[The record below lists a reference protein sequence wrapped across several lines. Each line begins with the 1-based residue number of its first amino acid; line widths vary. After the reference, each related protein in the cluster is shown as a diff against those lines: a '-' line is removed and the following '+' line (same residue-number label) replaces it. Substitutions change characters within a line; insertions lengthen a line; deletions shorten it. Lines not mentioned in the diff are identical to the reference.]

1 MKTTRQFT
9 LKLAILA
16 LALVALMIIFSNDVV
31 PHVPKLTV
39 LAYTVGTLCAL
50 AACLF
55 TVIVVKAGI
64 NQYVLNR
71 GGIDTAWLWFGSNPQ
86 GLNQV
91 QSSKE

>member
-16 LALVALMIIFSNDVV
+16 LASVALMIIFSNDVV

-55 TVIVVKAGI
+55 TVIILKGSI

-71 GGIDTAWLWFGSNPQ
+71 GGIDTAWLWFSNNPK
-86 GLNQV
+86 GLNQA
-91 QSSKE
+91 QTSKE